1 MHGQLSLSQTSQIR
15 NRQSIS
21 NTYLVSCE
29 SERHF
34 SSGCMDAKANYS
46 YDVNS
51 YDGNDTGITAPR
63 SSPSKEYFLWVTEII
78 HIECTQSR
86 HYNDDIIMT

>member
-1 MHGQLSLSQTSQIR
+1 MHGQLSLSQMSQIR

-21 NTYLVSCE
+21 NTYLVSCK

-51 YDGNDTGITAPR
+51 YDVYHTGITA
-63 SSPSKEYFLWVTEII
+63 PSKEYFLWVTEII
-78 HIECTQSR
+78 HIESTQSR